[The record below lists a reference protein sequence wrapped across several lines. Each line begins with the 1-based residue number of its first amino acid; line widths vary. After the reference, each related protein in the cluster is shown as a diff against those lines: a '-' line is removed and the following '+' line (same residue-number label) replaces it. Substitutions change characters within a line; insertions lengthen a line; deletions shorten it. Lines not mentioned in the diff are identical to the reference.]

1 MGSIQL
7 GENAVKISGGQ
18 KQRIGIARALYPNP
32 EFLIMDES
40 TNALD
45 QLTEESIIRTIFGMK
60 DIKNIICISHKM
72 SNLKFCDKVWRY
84 LITRYYYDEY
94 KQKRIFINF

>member
-1 MGSIQL
+1 M

-72 SNLKFCDKVWRY
+72 SNLKFCDKVYEISNNKILLR
-84 LITRYYYDEY
+84 
-94 KQKRIFINF
+94 